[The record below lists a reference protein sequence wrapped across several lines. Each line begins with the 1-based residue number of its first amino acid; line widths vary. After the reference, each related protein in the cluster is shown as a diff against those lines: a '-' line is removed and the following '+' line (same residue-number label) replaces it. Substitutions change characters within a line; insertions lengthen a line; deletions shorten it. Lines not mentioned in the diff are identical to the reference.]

1 MVECSQV
8 NVKLSDTQLKK
19 IKNSVKNK
27 TGTTLRMSFKMF
39 NGKDLPHELLLT
51 TRQKT
56 EQRNV
61 FNNNMWTDLKLS
73 KAQISK
79 TIQSEEFLGSLLSK
93 LAGPLMKVSIP
104 IARNLL
110 APLGITKIMR
120 IHGSGTTT
128 LIISND
134 EINDMMKIVQALEDS
149 NILLKGVTKTIKNKT
164 KEPKGGFLNML
175 LGTLGAG
182 LLVNLLSGKEIVR
195 AGSRNKKGKGIVRAG
210 SENKK
215 RKGIGKAGSGCPWD
229 F

>member
-1 MVECSQV
+1 
-8 NVKLSDTQLKK
+8 
-19 IKNSVKNK
+19 
-27 TGTTLRMSFKMF
+27 
-39 NGKDLPHELLLT
+39 
-51 TRQKT
+51 
-56 EQRNV
+56 
-61 FNNNMWTDLKLS
+61 MWTDLKLS

-79 TIQSEEFLGSLLSK
+79 TIQSEEFSGSLLSK

-104 IARNLL
+104 LAKNLL
-110 APLGITKIMR
+110 APLEITKIKR
-120 IHGSGTTT
+120 IHASGTTT
-128 LIISND
+128 LIISNE
-134 EINDMMKIVQALEDS
+134 EINDIIKIVQALEDS